1 MKRYKIEIT
10 KLMILV
16 GFSFFMISCAPSGPS
31 MKDSFSL
38 SLGMTKNQVMETI
51 GKPKRSEFD
60 RNVEEWFYCLT
71 GLGFHDE
78 HLAIYF
84 LDGKLIKTH
93 NYVVTS
99 SDPGVIPGLCEINIK
114 KGNYRVPD
122 EITEIRLNVDSEIKV
137 K

>member
-16 GFSFFMISCAPSGPS
+16 SFSFFMISCAPSGPS
-31 MKDSFSL
+31 MRDSFSL
-38 SLGMTKNQVMETI
+38 SPGMTKNQVIETI

-60 RNVEEWFYCLT
+60 RNVEEWFYCAT
-71 GLGFHDE
+71 GFASDD
-78 HLAIYF
+78 HLAVYF
-84 LDGKLIKTH
+84 YEGKLYKTH
-93 NYVVTS
+93 NYVVTEN
-99 SDPGVIPGLCEINIK
+99 DPGIVYGACEKNIK

-122 EITEIRLNVDSEIKV
+122 EITELRVKVDSKIEV